1 MSAMPAT
8 SAPDTFCEVNIAPVA
23 TLMADS
29 ARAVMLVALLDD
41 RPLAAGELA
50 RVAGVTPAT
59 ASAHLARLLH
69 GGLVVAQRQGR
80 HRYYRLAGHDVA
92 QAIEALAHLSS
103 PVPVRSLRHS
113 QDAAAL
119 DSARTCYD
127 HLAGRAGVALFG
139 ALLSRGLITRHPP
152 TPLKPPA
159 PEPRSAP
166 APEAPS
172 HSAAQAPSHSA
183 AQAPSRSAAQA
194 PSRSAAQARPHF
206 APKAPSARAPRAR
219 SGPAPRVHEA
229 PQARSDLPP
238 EAETG
243 PAIIRLT
250 AGGEAALAAFG
261 IDIGELR
268 GSRRRFIGECL
279 DWTQRRSHLNGA
291 VGAALTARLFELGWI
306 ERGKRRR
313 AVRVTPAGEDGLAA
327 TFGCSLNA

>member
-1 MSAMPAT
+1 MPAT
-8 SAPDTFCEVNIAPVA
+8 SAHDTFCEVNVAPVA
-23 TLMADS
+23 ALMADP
-29 ARAVMLVALLDD
+29 ARAMMLITLLDD

-92 QAIEALAHLSS
+92 QAIEALAHLSPS
-103 PVPVRSLRHS
+103 VPVRSLRHA

-139 ALLSRGLITRHPP
+139 ALLAGGLITRHVPAL
-152 TPLKPPA
+152 TPA
-159 PEPRSAP
+159 RASAP
-166 APEAPS
+166 
-172 HSAAQAPSHSA
+172 
-183 AQAPSRSAAQA
+183 
-194 PSRSAAQARPHF
+194 QARSGS
-206 APKAPSARAPRAR
+206 APKAASDRAPRAR
-219 SGPAPRVHEA
+219 SRPAPRAHGA
-229 PQARSDLPP
+229 PQAPSDVPP

-243 PAIIRLT
+243 PAISRLT

-261 IDIGELR
+261 INIGELR
-268 GSRRRFIGECL
+268 TSRRRFVGECL

-291 VGAALTARLFELGWI
+291 VGAALTARFFELGWL

-327 TFGCSLNA
+327 TFGCSLDR